1 MRVLLIALLAAI
13 SYAQTAFRTGGEC
26 AFQAGGKTYDLT
38 PVSGAFATNDT
49 HVSFCSNMQLPCNGD
64 VGSTYIKYNSSD
76 GSCITVARWKKDDIV
91 AFIPE
96 GKEDLLLQFE
106 NGDPCG
112 GGVWKQ
118 TIRFVCS
125 SSTTWEFNA
134 EIDPSDPCH
143 LNVVYE
149 SGAVC
154 GSSTTTNPTLTT
166 LWPPHATTST
176 TAAPTQ
182 VVDVSIEAYT
192 SDECDTMIPGY
203 LTNIRMPLDGN
214 CAFADPDRA
223 TEFSSF
229 QATCV
234 HGSQL
239 TFTRCQGEPPS
250 YVPLGIDMVNGV
262 CNEIQISEITF
273 AYIKVTWTGDY
284 CQGNSSKK
292 IKKHHG
298 FRNAVIAL
306 IVIGSILGFL
316 WVLIY
321 GVNFRRRRTIVF
333 AGDLQAGPTSYD
345 QLEEHLT

>member
-13 SYAQTAFRTGGEC
+13 SYAQTEC
-26 AFQAGGKTYDLT
+26 AFEVGGETYDLT
-38 PVSGAFATNDT
+38 PVKGAFATNDT
-49 HVSFCSNMQLPCNGD
+49 HVSLCSNMQLPCNGD
-64 VGSTYIKYNSSD
+64 VGSTYINYNSSD
-76 GSCITVARWKKDDIV
+76 GGCVTVSRWKKDDIV
-91 AFIPE
+91 AFIPDGE
-96 GKEDLLLQFE
+96 EDLLLQFE

-112 GGVWKQ
+112 EGVWKQ

-125 SSTTWEFNA
+125 SSRKWEFNA
-134 EIDPSDPCH
+134 EIDPNDSCH
-143 LNVVYE
+143 LNVLYKSEV
-149 SGAVC
+149 VC
-154 GSSTTTNPTLTT
+154 GSSTTTDPTSTT

-176 TAAPTQ
+176 TAEQ

-192 SDECDTMIPGY
+192 SDECDTMVPGY
-203 LTNIRMPLDGN
+203 VSNIRMPLDGN
-214 CAFADPDRA
+214 CVIADPDGA

-229 QATCV
+229 RATCI

-239 TFTRCQGEPPS
+239 TFTRCKGEPPS
-250 YVPLGIDMVNGV
+250 YVPLGIDMVNGA
-262 CNEIQISEITF
+262 CNEIQISKIAF

-333 AGDLQAGPTSYD
+333 AGDLQGGAPSYD